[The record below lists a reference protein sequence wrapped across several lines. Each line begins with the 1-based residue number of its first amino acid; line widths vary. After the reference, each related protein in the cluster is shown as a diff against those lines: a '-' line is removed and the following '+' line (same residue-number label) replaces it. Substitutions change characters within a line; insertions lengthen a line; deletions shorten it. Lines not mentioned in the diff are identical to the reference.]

1 MKLFSTLLKC
11 QDPETGESIWH
22 QMEYSQELV
31 PISALEDFDMKTFK
45 STYEL
50 TDLSKDDIKCL
61 ANRLRESTVPS
72 VIIFASCFSFQSEIR
87 ELLIANGILA
97 SLNISKDRGEVSEG
111 RVFALND
118 QQRDII
124 DLVVKIRTI
133 F

>member
-1 MKLFSTLLKC
+1 MKLFSTLLNC
-11 QDPETGESIWH
+11 QDPETRESIWH
-22 QMEYSQELV
+22 QMEYSRELL
-31 PISALEDFDMKTFK
+31 PISAFEDFDMKTFK
-45 STYEL
+45 SGYEL

-111 RVFALND
+111 RVLALND
-118 QQRDII
+118 QQREII
-124 DLVVKIRTI
+124 DLVVKVLTI
-133 F
+133 L